1 VIHYYILALGILLV
15 LAGALEVSLP
25 LRAFALWWRWSS
37 SRFFFVH
44 GILLIAAGFPLTLYD
59 GPLSG
64 VIFVMGLLAALSG
77 PFVLIYPGKL
87 RMMFESLAVEMKDES
102 IKKMVY
108 IEGSVRIAAGIIFV
122 AAFLLG
128 RP

>member
-1 VIHYYILALGILLV
+1 MNYYILSLGILLI

-37 SRFFFVH
+37 SQFFFAH
-44 GILLIAAGFPLTLYD
+44 GILLITTGFPLTLYD

-77 PFVLIYPGKL
+77 PFVLIYPEKF

-108 IEGSVRIAAGIIFV
+108 IEGSVRIAAGFIFV